1 MILLDIRLIN
11 YGKCFDDEEF
21 INNLNKKN
29 TDRLLEFDSDTSCTA
44 LINMIEE
51 EDNINHIIIRG
62 IVRDDNVN
70 LVAIC
75 NGVLGIYNILKTL
88 LLKIEKIDKLIINID
103 ELENVNHGITRKMIK
118 VLLDTTIYK
127 LIKDYI

>member
-51 EDNINHIIIRG
+51 GNVNHIFIRG
-62 IVRDDNVN
+62 IVRDDNVD
-70 LVAIC
+70 LIAIG

-88 LLKIEKIDKLIINID
+88 LPKIKKFDRLTINID
-103 ELENVNHGITRKMIK
+103 ELENVKYGITRKMIK
-118 VLLDTTIYK
+118 VLLDMTIYK
-127 LIKDYI
+127 LLKSYM